1 MKVFLI
7 HGKKW
12 GKQVMVLEYL
22 TFEHPE
28 SLAIGV
34 FIIIFAVANY
44 ALVKFIRNRG
54 TSLLI
59 SFLIGLIVAW
69 KLYTERFYGWEGT
82 LAFVLIVIAIAIFLK
97 IFLAFF
103 RNFRRSSGN

>member
-1 MKVFLI
+1 MAAIFDFLTVENQ
-7 HGKKW
+7 G
-12 GKQVMVLEYL
+12 V
-22 TFEHPE
+22 
-28 SLAIGV
+28 LAIGV

-54 TSLLI
+54 ISLLI

-69 KLYTERFYGWEGT
+69 KLYTERFYGWEGF

-103 RNFRRSSGN
+103 RSFRRGSGN